1 MSSSVL
7 RSIRVVRGGC
17 WLYGRQNAWVDKRG
31 VSVRGSCSVMESR
44 EFSQGLRLMRRVP
57 CASGLR

>member
-1 MSSSVL
+1 MGSWVL

-44 EFSQGLRLMRRVP
+44 EFSQGLRLMRRV
-57 CASGLR
+57 S

>member
-7 RSIRVVRGGC
+7 RSIRVIRGGC

-44 EFSQGLRLMRRVP
+44 EFSQGLRLMRRV
-57 CASGLR
+57 S